1 MKIDFTG
8 RVAVVTGA
16 GGGLGRAHA
25 MLLAR
30 RGAKVV
36 VNDVGGAPAD
46 AVVAEIR
53 AQGGEAVANS
63 DSVATPDGAKNIID
77 TAIESFGR
85 IDVLVNNAGN
95 LRDRGLAKMT
105 IDDIQSVIG
114 VHLMGSM
121 YCTHAA
127 WPHLMAQKYGRILL
141 TSSTSGLAGNFGQSN
156 YGAAKA
162 GMVGFMNCLVR
173 EGAKNNV
180 LVNALAPSATTR
192 MTENIL
198 PPQLAQHMRPELV
211 SPVVAWLCSEA
222 CTANGDIISA
232 GAGGFQR
239 IRFFQSEGVQFD
251 PQGDVTPEM
260 VGEAYGRI
268 TDMTGAEPLG
278 NQGPAIER
286 RLKALGRL

>member
-1 MKIDFTG
+1 MKVDFTG

-16 GGGLGRAHA
+16 GAGLGRSHA

-36 VNDVGGAPAD
+36 VNDLGEAAD

-53 AQGGEAVANS
+53 AGGAEAVASREN
-63 DSVATPDGAKNIID
+63 VATPEGAKAIID
-77 TAIESFGR
+77 AALKNFGR

-95 LRDRGLAKMT
+95 LRDRSLSKMS
-105 IDDIQSVIG
+105 IDDVQSVIG
-114 VHLMGSM
+114 VHLLGSI

-127 WPHLMAQKYGRILL
+127 WPHMMSQKYGRILL

-180 LVNALAPSATTR
+180 LVNALAPSAMTR

-198 PPQLAQHMRPELV
+198 PPQLAQYMQPELV

-251 PQGDVTPEM
+251 PKGEVTPEM
-260 VGEAYGRI
+260 VAEAYGTI
-268 TDMTGAEPLG
+268 TDMSAAEPLG